1 VEVSRKD
8 PVVKKHPAYIVDRTT
23 YLEIVR
29 SGDRCGALEGG
40 AVTGDHVTQY
50 HCAIYDDRP
59 RTCREFTLGSAHCLT
74 ARRRVGL
81 SL

>member
-1 VEVSRKD
+1 VPHGDS
-8 PVVKKHPAYIVDRTT
+8 Y
-23 YLEIVR
+23 EIR
-29 SGDRCGALEGG
+29 RQGDRCAALGG
-40 AVTGDHVTQY
+40 GEVVAGGSGLTTTRYGCV
-50 HCAIYDDRP
+50 IYDDRP